1 MTAVAE
7 VIVLVGDKGS
17 IEEKQRNKVNFFL

>member
-7 VIVLVGDKGS
+7 VIVLVGDTGS